1 MTTNTNDLTGRAL
14 DEAAARAMGWK
25 KPSEMGRC
33 DDCGWPLRIGDGAG
47 CFADRCCMYWPDGR
61 PIRADTPPQFTE
73 REMLAWLHGRGIVH
87 TASSSKVCEVRY
99 MSFRKMQFVPSGAD
113 ETVPEWL
120 TGADLREALARLVV
134 AVAAREATDG
144 K

>member
-1 MTTNTNDLTGRAL
+1 MEAVALPGPPWVRRMQGNGQHRTLALDGKRMTTNTNDLTGRAL

-25 KPSEMGRC
+25 KPCEMGRC

-73 REMLAWLHGRGIVH
+73 REMLA
-87 TASSSKVCEVRY
+87 
-99 MSFRKMQFVPSGAD
+99 
-113 ETVPEWL
+113 
-120 TGADLREALARLVV
+120 
-134 AVAAREATDG
+134 
-144 K
+144 